1 MLVLSR
7 KPGEEILVGDDIRI
21 QVTRISGNQVRLGID
36 APQNIVIRRAEIP
49 ALSTLRSEEQD
60 GRREGDR
67 NGG

>member
-7 KPGEEILVGDDIRI
+7 KPGEEILVGNDIRI